1 MGILAFFKKRSITQ
15 MAARPEVAQTILQKK
30 SKPVPEWARVL
41 TDHVSGHFEEIPAE
55 LVADSFHLF
64 SEEVGRP
71 LREISTRIAEI
82 DKELMDGFSLIKAV
96 APELAHRALSRTP
109 LELEHYIEPEEV
121 LS

>member
-1 MGILAFFKKRSITQ
+1 MGILAFFKKRSSTQ
-15 MAARPEVAQTILQKK
+15 MAARPEVAQAVLQKK
-30 SKPVPEWARVL
+30 SKPIPEWERVL
-41 TDHVSGHFEEIPAE
+41 TDHVNGHFEEIPAE

-64 SEEVGRP
+64 SEDVGRP

-121 LS
+121 L